1 MIWQSIWAMTVIDL
15 AVVGMVTYTFAYF
28 MRMRGNILRP
38 STRFGLLVVGF
49 GLAVV
54 ALFYLVDLASMHL
67 LPTTL
72 GERHAMA
79 FMRELYLEYNW
90 FVALIGIGAISLGL
104 LVSGRGLLRVVQDL
118 RDSEGRF
125 RDFAEASAEHYWQT
139 DAQDRY
145 DYFSSSYQESSGRSN
160 EALIGQPIQNATDPD
175 FQKQESWQYVLSQI
189 KQRQPFRDVVF
200 ERQGA
205 KPGETVWIR
214 VAGQPYFDD
223 KGKFQ
228 GFRGS
233 STNITENRRAED
245 ALRESERQFRVLAA
259 NVAGG
264 LLYMDEEARY
274 VFVNKAYASW
284 FGLESE
290 EFVGNT
296 ALEVLGQDVDDNSR
310 EYFLTALGGE
320 KVTYEAVRQTTVSG
334 PKDIQVTNVP
344 NIAADGT
351 VEGVFVLVTDVSE
364 IRLRERALEE
374 SHKLLQALIDGMPE
388 FIALK
393 DAQGKYLFVNRVFEE
408 WYGRPR
414 DQVIGTTMYDHLTK
428 EEADIYAEEERKV
441 AAQKAPVSREIN
453 AKWPDGV
460 LRNAIVIRFPVLD
473 VVGPH

>member
-175 FQKQESWQYVLSQI
+175 FQKQES
-189 KQRQPFRDVVF
+189 
-200 ERQGA
+200 
-205 KPGETVWIR
+205 
-214 VAGQPYFDD
+214 
-223 KGKFQ
+223 
-228 GFRGS
+228 
-233 STNITENRRAED
+233 
-245 ALRESERQFRVLAA
+245 
-259 NVAGG
+259 
-264 LLYMDEEARY
+264 
-274 VFVNKAYASW
+274 
-284 FGLESE
+284 
-290 EFVGNT
+290 
-296 ALEVLGQDVDDNSR
+296 
-310 EYFLTALGGE
+310 
-320 KVTYEAVRQTTVSG
+320 
-334 PKDIQVTNVP
+334 
-344 NIAADGT
+344 
-351 VEGVFVLVTDVSE
+351 
-364 IRLRERALEE
+364 
-374 SHKLLQALIDGMPE
+374 
-388 FIALK
+388 
-393 DAQGKYLFVNRVFEE
+393 
-408 WYGRPR
+408 
-414 DQVIGTTMYDHLTK
+414 
-428 EEADIYAEEERKV
+428 
-441 AAQKAPVSREIN
+441 
-453 AKWPDGV
+453 
-460 LRNAIVIRFPVLD
+460 
-473 VVGPH
+473 